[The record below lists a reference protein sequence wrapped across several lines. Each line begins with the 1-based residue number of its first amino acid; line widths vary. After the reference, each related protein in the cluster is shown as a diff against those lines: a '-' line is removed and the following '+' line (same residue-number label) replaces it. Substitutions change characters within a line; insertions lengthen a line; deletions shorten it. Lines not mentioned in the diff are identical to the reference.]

1 MPVDALGSRS
11 NDDDESTDLVRGIGA
26 LGRELR
32 QSRGRWLVL
41 SLPMVLPRLKEEGF
55 KLCLWSPKSP
65 QPLQQALQAWRAAA
79 PELGYSEN
87 ALSGR
92 ALIVHPN

>member
-1 MPVDALGSRS
+1 MWQATQSAATARRLPTDA
-11 NDDDESTDLVRGIGA
+11 
-26 LGRELR
+26 
-32 QSRGRWLVL
+32 VL